1 MHVTDFGR
9 NFLWLNDE
17 TQQFDD
23 EIPHLILFESCE
35 NKLLEF
41 MVKLFDER
49 IVFDIFLDWVSKIWE
64 RLMSTFKE
72 NLFIFLQQK
81 MFPNE
86 RGSWPWPC

>member
-9 NFLWLNDE
+9 NFLRLNDE

-23 EIPHLILFESCE
+23 EIRHLILFESCE

-49 IVFDIFLDWVSKIWE
+49 IVFDIFLD
-64 RLMSTFKE
+64 
-72 NLFIFLQQK
+72 
-81 MFPNE
+81 
-86 RGSWPWPC
+86 